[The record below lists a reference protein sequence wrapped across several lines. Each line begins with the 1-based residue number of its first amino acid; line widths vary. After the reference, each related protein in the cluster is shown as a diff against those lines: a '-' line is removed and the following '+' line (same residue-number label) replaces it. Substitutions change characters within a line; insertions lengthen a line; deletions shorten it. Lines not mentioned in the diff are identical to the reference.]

1 MCNVHLCPSTTTTT
15 TVSGRGHVT
24 SEHRTFAPPVP
35 SRPPRVRPA
44 DVGPTELSP
53 RRAQR
58 GSRRSHRHQCPV
70 VRRPL
75 SPCAGMCTA
84 MELCTSVCEVFI
96 RVHKHINACT
106 HNMAGGLRG
115 RGGQGPRAR
124 LFKETN
130 FRSVL
135 QLSVWRISL
144 WSVLKTQM
152 SARFDAGSVM

>member
-24 SEHRTFAPPVP
+24 SEHRTFAPRPVP
-35 SRPPRVRPA
+35 LRVRPA

-58 GSRRSHRHQCPV
+58 GSQRSHRHHCPV

-106 HNMAGGLRG
+106 HNMPTGWRTEGSGGVRDRGPDYLKRQTSGPCCSCRSGGLVC
-115 RGGQGPRAR
+115 GQC
-124 LFKETN
+124 
-130 FRSVL
+130 
-135 QLSVWRISL
+135 
-144 WSVLKTQM
+144 
-152 SARFDAGSVM
+152 